1 MSELLCEII
10 TILILRID
18 AKPKVRSMVTRCHM
32 QAIDQGSRITTMF
45 PTNSRHWHPIMEDVA
60 FSDAF
65 ELKLSEM
72 TTCLERNDEWHYISM
87 DATMKICLKVMGQES
102 YRASKDR
109 REAAPFPDE
118 IAFRRVLT
126 VRGRSGAVLLLH
138 PLQGEASEHVV
149 AGLRENFTD
158 SQLKQVRHVA
168 YDSPSEKLYGELLA
182 ICPNMQSLMLDP
194 VHLAIVYEYGFWN
207 KRSAGSKQLRRILHK
222 CSCRG
227 PNIAAG
233 RLGRYYDGSISRPL
247 QLEENKYREMILDF
261 SMEDQEVDA
270 VLAGLQPNLP
280 FTTRVEFIKCL
291 AALCARY
298 SHEVSRK
305 AAGPNKEIYKILWS
319 ACSPDRMEWLMNHIR
334 TRHNVNASYLA
345 FLPSGTSSNEALH
358 AELNSWSRSTNAMH
372 RSTLV
377 LRLRYYRYVK
387 MMQHYLSTQH
397 PLTHV
402 VTAELMLGRSLYRSI
417 WTEEQWRTWCSQQNA
432 EGARKKAALPLCR
445 ARESEAALVGEWV
458 RKRPAARRQED
469 SKRIK
474 HTTPLTVRRRHS
486 IKSAGVKKD

>member
-1 MSELLCEII
+1 MASGIKEL
-10 TILILRID
+10 
-18 AKPKVRSMVTRCHM
+18 
-32 QAIDQGSRITTMF
+32 
-45 PTNSRHWHPIMEDVA
+45 
-60 FSDAF
+60 
-65 ELKLSEM
+65 
-72 TTCLERNDEWHYISM
+72 
-87 DATMKICLKVMGQES
+87 
-102 YRASKDR
+102 
-109 REAAPFPDE
+109 
-118 IAFRRVLT
+118 
-126 VRGRSGAVLLLH
+126 
-138 PLQGEASEHVV
+138 
-149 AGLRENFTD
+149 
-158 SQLKQVRHVA
+158 
-168 YDSPSEKLYGELLA
+168 
-182 ICPNMQSLMLDP
+182 
-194 VHLAIVYEYGFWN
+194 
-207 KRSAGSKQLRRILHK
+207 SAGSKQLRRILHK

-247 QLEENKYREMILDF
+247 QLEENKYREMILDV
-261 SMEDQEVDA
+261 SMEDQEVHA
-270 VLAGLQPNLP
+270 ILAGLQPNLP
-280 FTTRVEFIKCL
+280 FTTRVEFIKCI

-432 EGARKKAALPLCR
+432 EGTRKKAALPLCR